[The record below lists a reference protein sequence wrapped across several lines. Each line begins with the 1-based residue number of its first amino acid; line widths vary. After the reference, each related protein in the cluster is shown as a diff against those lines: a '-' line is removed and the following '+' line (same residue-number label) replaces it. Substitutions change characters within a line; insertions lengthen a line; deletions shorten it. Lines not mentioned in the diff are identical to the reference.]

1 MYPALPT
8 CVQLTLALRQ
18 SRPVGRR
25 GPVLYRKT
33 RHSGRPVYALSQ
45 PTGSL
50 YRVTTRSML
59 WAAGGVAAVALMLG
73 ARESAES

>member
-1 MYPALPT
+1 M
-8 CVQLTLALRQ
+8 
-18 SRPVGRR
+18 
-25 GPVLYRKT
+25 LYRKT

-59 WAAGGVAAVALMLG
+59 WAAGGVAAVALMSWRAPRASKVEGVKGGTNADPQQRDLTKII
-73 ARESAES
+73 

>member
-1 MYPALPT
+1 M
-8 CVQLTLALRQ
+8 
-18 SRPVGRR
+18 
-25 GPVLYRKT
+25 LYRKT
-33 RHSGRPVYALSQ
+33 RHSGRPVYAFSQ

-73 ARESAES
+73 ARESTES